1 MCLNLVYCL
10 LVSFGLWAFLFVLVF
25 CFISWVFEKLFQT
38 FSDAAKQLEDCTEGG
53 VALRRQ
59 QQKRRAFESLGFLV
73 EFCHIL
79 SFLLN
84 LIPIILG

>member
-10 LVSFGLWAFLFVLVF
+10 LVGFGLWAFLFVLVF

-38 FSDAAKQLEDCTEGG
+38 VSDAAKQLEDYTG
-53 VALRRQ
+53 RRQ
-59 QQKRRAFESLGFLV
+59 QQKRSAFESFVFLV

-84 LIPIILG
+84 